1 METKTE
7 LKEVNLGL
15 LADGK
20 KQNVQM
26 KEKKKKASDCQESG
40 CSLVIA
46 LIEVILKH

>member
-20 KQNVQM
+20 KQKVQM
-26 KEKKKKASDCQESG
+26 KGKKKASDCQESG

-46 LIEVILKH
+46 LIEAILKH